1 MLVQSVDARGWL
13 ARLRDLS
20 EEMTPDYADY
30 APTPVEDFLDP
41 DDPILFPRLTP
52 EQVEYLTEIGTQ
64 LSFARGELVFEHGQR
79 ETPLYVVLS
88 GALDIIDQAPEGDR
102 YFTQCREGTFAAD
115 ISMFTGEPTLAA
127 GFAAEPTSLLALP
140 PEDVRRVVATAAE
153 LGDLLLR
160 TMVTR
165 REWLQGRGLG
175 QQRLIGSRWSGEA
188 FAVRELLERNLVPFT
203 WHDLAT
209 DEESRVLLD
218 GLGIG
223 DAECPVLVRSDSVL
237 RRATVTSVANELGL
251 RAQVNGQ
258 AFDVIVLGGGP
269 AGLAAAVYASSE
281 GLTTL
286 VVERFAPGGQAG
298 TSARIENYLGFPTGL
313 SGAELTRRAT
323 LQARKFG
330 AVISSVHEASHLS
343 EPDPGGLREVG
354 LADGQRVR
362 GRAVVLAPGADY
374 RRLPAENAERFEGL
388 GLYYAATHIE
398 AQQCSEEDVVVVGGG
413 NSAGQA
419 VVKLADHARQ
429 VHVVA
434 RRRLEVAMSRYL
446 VDQIEAKSNVRVWSG
461 CEVRALEGDGKLEA
475 VVISGAGPDR
485 HVETSAV
492 FAMIGASPRSEGLV
506 DYVGQ
511 DDKGFVV
518 TGEEARRHPDF
529 SRHWD
534 GADRGPLLLEC
545 TRRGIFAVGDVRRG
559 STKRVASAVGDGAL
573 VVRSIHASLERAGR
587 RR

>member
-1 MLVQSVDARGWL
+1 MAS
-13 ARLRDLS
+13 
-20 EEMTPDYADY
+20 DY

-41 DDPILFPRLTP
+41 DHPTLFPRLTP
-52 EQVEYLTEIGTQ
+52 EQVEYLAEIGTQ
-64 LSFARGELVFEHGQR
+64 SSFARGDLVFEHGQR

-175 QQRLIGSRWSGEA
+175 QQRLIGSRWSNEA
-188 FAVRELLERNLVPFT
+188 FTVRELLERNLVPFT

-223 DAECPVLVRSDSVL
+223 DAECPVLVRSDSVI
-237 RRATVTSVANELGL
+237 RRATVTSVADELGL
-251 RAQVNGQ
+251 RANVDGQ
-258 AFDVIVLGGGP
+258 SFDVVVLGGGP

-281 GLTTL
+281 GLSTL

-313 SGAELTRRAT
+313 TGADLTRRAT

-330 AVISSVHEASHLS
+330 AVISSVHEASEVS
-343 EPDPGGLREVG
+343 EPEAGGLREIG

-362 GRAVVLAPGADY
+362 GRSVVIASGADY
-374 RRLPAENAERFEGL
+374 RRLPAENADRFEGL

-398 AQQCSEEDVVVVGGG
+398 AQQCSTEDVVVVGGG

-419 VVKLADHARQ
+419 VVKLADHARPGP
-429 VHVVA
+429 
-434 RRRLEVAMSRYL
+434 RRRA
-446 VDQIEAKSNVRVWSG
+446 AK
-461 CEVRALEGDGKLEA
+461 
-475 VVISGAGPDR
+475 
-485 HVETSAV
+485 
-492 FAMIGASPRSEGLV
+492 
-506 DYVGQ
+506 
-511 DDKGFVV
+511 
-518 TGEEARRHPDF
+518 AR
-529 SRHWD
+529 
-534 GADRGPLLLEC
+534 
-545 TRRGIFAVGDVRRG
+545 VGDVALPGRSDRG
-559 STKRVASAVGDGAL
+559 QIER
-573 VVRSIHASLERAGR
+573 HASGPGLRSGRSRATR
-587 RR
+587 SSKRS

>member
-1 MLVQSVDARGWL
+1 
-13 ARLRDLS
+13 
-20 EEMTPDYADY
+20 MTGDY

-41 DDPILFPRLTP
+41 DHPTLFPRLTP
-52 EQVEYLTEIGTQ
+52 EQIDYLAEIGTRHT
-64 LSFARGELVFEHGQR
+64 FARGDVVFEHGQR
-79 ETPLYVVLS
+79 ETPLYVVQS
-88 GALDIIDQAPEGDR
+88 GAIDVIDHAPEGDR
-102 YFTQCREGTFAAD
+102 YFAQCREATFAAD

-127 GFAAEPTSLLALP
+127 GYAAEPTTLVALP
-140 PEDVRRVVATAAE
+140 REDLRRVVATTAE

-160 TMVTR
+160 TMVSR

-175 QQRLIGSRWSGEA
+175 QQRLIGSRWSGES

-209 DEESRVLLD
+209 DADSRNLIE

-223 DAECPVLVRSDSVL
+223 EDECPVLVQSDRVI
-237 RRATVTSVANELGL
+237 RRATVTSVAGVLGL
-251 RAQVNGQ
+251 RAEVDGQ
-258 AFDVIVLGGGP
+258 SFDVVVLGGGP

-281 GLTTL
+281 GLSTL

-313 SGAELTRRAT
+313 TGADLARRAT

-330 AVISSVHEASHLS
+330 AVISSVHEASEVS
-343 EPDPGGLREVG
+343 EPDAEGLREIA

-362 GRAVVLAPGADY
+362 GRAVVLASGADY
-374 RRLPAENAERFEGL
+374 RRLPAENADRFEGL

-398 AQQCSEEDVVVVGGG
+398 AQQCATDDVVVVGGG

-419 VVKLADHARQ
+419 VVKLAGHARQ

-434 RRRLEVAMSRYL
+434 RRPLELAMSSYL
-446 VDQIEAKSNVRVWSG
+446 VDQIEARSNVRVWTGS
-461 CEVRALEGDGKLEA
+461 EVRALEGDGKLEA
-475 VVISGAGPDR
+475 VVIAGAGPDQR
-485 HVETSAV
+485 VPTSAV

-506 DYVGQ
+506 DFVGQ

-518 TGEEARRHPDF
+518 TGDEAARHPDF
-529 SRHWD
+529 DRHWN
-534 GADRGPLLLEC
+534 GADRRPLMLES
-545 TRRGIFAVGDVRRG
+545 TRCGVFAIGDVRSG
-559 STKRVASAVGDGAL
+559 STKRVAAAVGDGAL
-573 VVRSIHASLERAGR
+573 VVRSIHASASES
-587 RR
+587 

>member
-1 MLVQSVDARGWL
+1 MAS
-13 ARLRDLS
+13 
-20 EEMTPDYADY
+20 DY

-41 DDPILFPRLTP
+41 DDPTLFPRLTP
-52 EQVEYLTEIGTQ
+52 EQVEYLAEIGTQ
-64 LSFARGELVFEHGQR
+64 VSCARGELVWEHGQR

-102 YFTQCREGTFAAD
+102 YFTQCRERTFAAD

-140 PEDVRRVVATAAE
+140 PEDVRRIVATAAE

-175 QQRLIGSRWSGEA
+175 QQRLIGLRWSGEA
-188 FAVRELLERNLVPFT
+188 FTVRDLLERNLVPFT

-209 DEESRVLLD
+209 DEESRALLD

-223 DAECPVLVRSDSVL
+223 DAECPVLVRSDSVI
-237 RRATVTSVANELGL
+237 RQATVSSVADELGL
-251 RAQVNGQ
+251 RAQVDGQ
-258 AFDVIVLGGGP
+258 EFDVVVLGGGP

-281 GLTTL
+281 GLSTL

-313 SGAELTRRAT
+313 TGAELTRRAT

-330 AVISSVHEASHLS
+330 AVISSVHEASDVS
-343 EPDPGGLREVG
+343 EPGAGGLREIA
-354 LADGQRVR
+354 LTDGQHVR

-374 RRLPAENAERFEGL
+374 RRLPAENAERFEGS
-388 GLYYAATHIE
+388 GLYYAATHVE
-398 AQQCSEEDVVVVGGG
+398 AQQCSEEDVIVVGGG

-434 RRRLEVAMSRYL
+434 RRRLEMAMSRYL
-446 VDQIEAKSNVRVWSG
+446 VDQIEAKSNVTVWAG
-461 CEVRALEGDGKLEA
+461 CEVRTLEGDGKLEA

-485 HVETSAV
+485 QVETSAV

-518 TGEEARRHPDF
+518 TGEEAHRHPDF

-534 GADRGPLLLEC
+534 GPDRGPLMLEC
-545 TRRGIFAVGDVRRG
+545 TRRGVFAIGDVRRG
-559 STKRVASAVGDGAL
+559 STKRVAAAVGDGAL
-573 VVRSIHASLERAGR
+573 VVRSIHASLDTR
-587 RR
+587 RT

>member
-1 MLVQSVDARGWL
+1 
-13 ARLRDLS
+13 
-20 EEMTPDYADY
+20 MTSDY

-41 DDPILFPRLTP
+41 DHPTLFPRLTP
-52 EQVEYLTEIGTQ
+52 EQISYLAEIGTR
-64 LSFARGELVFEHGQR
+64 LSFARGDLVFEHGQR
-79 ETPLYVVLS
+79 ETPLYVVET

-102 YFTQCREGTFAAD
+102 YFTQCRPGTFAAD

-127 GFAAEPTSLLALP
+127 GFAAEPTSLVALP

-203 WHDLAT
+203 WHDLNT
-209 DEESRVLLD
+209 DEESRVLLE

-223 DAECPVLVRSDSVL
+223 DAECPVLVRSDSVI
-237 RRATVTSVANELGL
+237 RQATVASVADEVGL
-251 RAQVNGQ
+251 RAQVDGRS
-258 AFDVIVLGGGP
+258 FDVIVIGGGP

-286 VVERFAPGGQAG
+286 VLERFAPGGQAG

-313 SGAELTRRAT
+313 TGADLARRAT

-330 AVISSVHEASHLS
+330 AVISSVHEAAHVS
-343 EPDPGGLREVG
+343 EPEAGGSREIG

-362 GRAVVLAPGADY
+362 GRCVVLAPGADY
-374 RRLPAENAERFEGL
+374 RRLPAENADRFEGQ

-398 AQQCSEEDVVVVGGG
+398 AQQCAQEVVVVVGGG

-419 VVKLADHARQ
+419 VVKLAGHARR

-434 RRRLEVAMSRYL
+434 RRPLEAAMSRYL
-446 VDQIEAKSNVRVWSG
+446 VDQIEAKSNVHVWSG
-461 CEVRALEGDGKLEA
+461 CEVRALEGDETLES

-485 HVETSAV
+485 RVQTSAV

-518 TGEEARRHPDF
+518 TGAEARRHPDF
-529 SRHWD
+529 SRHWN
-534 GADRGPLLLEC
+534 GLERGPLMLEC
-545 TRRGIFAVGDVRRG
+545 TRPGVFAIGDVRRG
-559 STKRVASAVGDGAL
+559 STKRVAAAVGDGAL
-573 VVRSIHASLERAGR
+573 VVRSLHAALEPGGA
-587 RR
+587 

>member
-1 MLVQSVDARGWL
+1 MTA
-13 ARLRDLS
+13 
-20 EEMTPDYADY
+20 EEMASDY

-52 EQVEYLTEIGTQ
+52 EQIEYLAEIGTRV
-64 LSFARGELVFEHGQR
+64 SFARGDLVWEHGQR
-79 ETPLYVVLS
+79 ETPMYVIET
-88 GALDIIDQAPEGDR
+88 GAVDVIDQAPEGDR
-102 YFTQCREGTFAAD
+102 YFTQCRPGTFAAD

-127 GFAAEPTSLLALP
+127 GFAAEPTSLVALP
-140 PEDVRRVVATAAE
+140 PEDVRRVVATTAE

-209 DEESRVLLD
+209 DEESRILLE

-223 DAECPVLVRSDSVL
+223 EAECPVLVRSDSVI
-237 RRATVTSVANELGL
+237 RQATVTSIADELGL
-251 RAQVNGQ
+251 RAEVDGQ
-258 AFDVIVLGGGP
+258 TFDVVVIGGGP

-281 GLTTL
+281 GLKTL
-286 VVERFAPGGQAG
+286 IVERFAPGGQAG

-313 SGAELTRRAT
+313 TGAELARRAT

-330 AVISSVHEASHLS
+330 AVISSVHEASRVS
-343 EPDPGGLREVG
+343 EPNAEGLREIG
-354 LADGQRVR
+354 LGDGQRVTAR
-362 GRAVVLAPGADY
+362 SVVLAPGADY
-374 RRLPAENAERFEGL
+374 RRLPAENADRFEGL
-388 GLYYAATHIE
+388 GLYYAATHVE
-398 AQQCSEEDVVVVGGG
+398 AQQCTQEVVIVVGGA

-419 VVKLADHARQ
+419 AVKLADHARE

-434 RRRLEVAMSRYL
+434 RRPLEMAMSRYL
-446 VDQIEAKSNVRVWSG
+446 VDQIEAKSNVTVWSG
-461 CEVRALEGDGKLEA
+461 CEVRALEGDEKLEA
-475 VVISGAGPDR
+475 VVIAGAGPDR
-485 HVETSAV
+485 RVETSAV

-518 TGEEARRHPDF
+518 TGEEARRHPEF
-529 SRHWD
+529 PRHWN
-534 GADRGPLLLEC
+534 GSDRGPLMLEC
-545 TRRGIFAVGDVRRG
+545 TRPGVFAVGDVRKG
-559 STKRVASAVGDGAL
+559 STKRVAAAVGDGAL
-573 VVRSIHASLERAGR
+573 VVRSIHASLGSGQA
-587 RR
+587 

>member
-1 MLVQSVDARGWL
+1 MAS
-13 ARLRDLS
+13 
-20 EEMTPDYADY
+20 DY

-41 DDPILFPRLTP
+41 DHPTLFPRLTP
-52 EQVEYLTEIGTQ
+52 EQIEYLAEIGTQ
-64 LSFARGELVFEHGQR
+64 LTFARGDVVFEHGQR
-79 ETPLYVVLS
+79 ETPLYVVQS
-88 GALDIIDQAPEGDR
+88 GAIDIIDHAPEGDR
-102 YFTQCREGTFAAD
+102 YFTQCRAGTIAAD

-127 GFAAEPTSLLALP
+127 GYAAEPTSLVALA
-140 PEDVRRVVATAAE
+140 PEDVRRVVATTAE

-175 QQRLIGSRWSGEA
+175 QHRLIGSRWSGES

-209 DEESRVLLD
+209 DADS
-218 GLGIG
+218 
-223 DAECPVLVRSDSVL
+223 PVLIRSDSVL
-237 RRATVTSVANELGL
+237 RRATVTSVADELGL
-251 RAQVNGQ
+251 RAQVDGQ
-258 AFDVIVLGGGP
+258 SFDVVVLGGGP

-281 GLTTL
+281 GLSTL

-313 SGAELTRRAT
+313 TGADLARRAT

-330 AVISSVHEASHLS
+330 AVISSVHEASQVS
-343 EPDPGGLREVG
+343 EPHDGFREIG
-354 LADGQRVR
+354 LADGQCVR
-362 GRAVVLAPGADY
+362 GRCVVLASGAEY
-374 RRLPAENAERFEGL
+374 RRLPAENADRFEGR

-398 AQQCSEEDVVVVGGG
+398 AQQCSGEVVVVVGGA

-419 VVKLADHARQ
+419 VVKLADYARE

-434 RRRLEVAMSRYL
+434 RRPLEAAMSRYL
-446 VDQIEAKSNVRVWSG
+446 VDEIEAKSNVRVWSG
-461 CEVRALEGDGKLEA
+461 CEVRSLEGDEKLEA

-485 HVETSAV
+485 RVETSAL

-506 DYVGQ
+506 QFVGQ

-529 SRHWD
+529 PRHWN

-545 TRRGIFAVGDVRRG
+545 TRPGVFAIGDVRRG
-559 STKRVASAVGDGAL
+559 STKRVAAAVGDGAL
-573 VVRSIHASLERAGR
+573 VVRSIHASLASGQA
-587 RR
+587 

>member
-1 MLVQSVDARGWL
+1 
-13 ARLRDLS
+13 
-20 EEMTPDYADY
+20 MTSDY

-52 EQVEYLTEIGTQ
+52 AQIEYLGEIGTH
-64 LSFARGELVFEHGQR
+64 LTFARGDCVFEHGQR
-79 ETPLYVVLS
+79 ETPLYVVAS
-88 GALDIIDQAPEGDR
+88 GALDIIDHAPEGDR

-127 GFAAEPTSLLALP
+127 GYAAEPTSVIAIP
-140 PEDVRRVVATAAE
+140 PEELRRVVATAAV

-188 FAVRELLERNLVPFT
+188 FTVRELLERNLVPFT
-203 WHDLAT
+203 WHDLNT
-209 DEESRVLLD
+209 DDESRVLLE

-223 DAECPVLVRSDSVL
+223 EAECPVLVRSDSVI
-237 RRATVTSVANELGL
+237 RQATVTSVADELGL
-251 RAQVNGQ
+251 RAELDGEC
-258 AFDVIVLGGGP
+258 FDVVAIGGGP
-269 AGLAAAVYASSE
+269 AGLATAVYASSE
-281 GLTTL
+281 GLSTL

-313 SGAELTRRAT
+313 TGAELTRRAT

-343 EPDPGGLREVG
+343 EPKAEGLREIE

-362 GRAVVLAPGADY
+362 GRSVVLAPGADY
-374 RRLPAENAERFEGL
+374 RRLPADNADRYEGL

-398 AQQCSEEDVVVVGGG
+398 AQQCAQEDVVVVGGG

-434 RRRLEVAMSRYL
+434 RRRLELAMSRYL
-446 VDQIEAKSNVRVWSG
+446 VDQIEARSNVKVWSG
-461 CEVRALEGDGKLEA
+461 CEVRALEGDEQLEA

-485 HVETSAV
+485 RVETSAV

-511 DDKGFVV
+511 DEKGFVV

-529 SRHWD
+529 PRHWD
-534 GADRGPLLLEC
+534 GADRGPLMLEC
-545 TRRGIFAVGDVRRG
+545 TRPGVFAIGDVRRG
-559 STKRVASAVGDGAL
+559 STKRVAAAVGDGAL
-573 VVRSIHASLERAGR
+573 VVRSIHSSLEPGAA
-587 RR
+587 

>member
-1 MLVQSVDARGWL
+1 
-13 ARLRDLS
+13 
-20 EEMTPDYADY
+20 MTGDY

-41 DDPILFPRLTP
+41 DDPTLFPRLTP
-52 EQVEYLTEIGTQ
+52 EQIEYLAEIGTQ
-64 LSFARGELVFEHGQR
+64 LTYARGDVVFEHGQR
-79 ETPLYVVLS
+79 ETPLFVVRS
-88 GALDIIDQAPEGDR
+88 GAIDVIDHAPEGDR
-102 YFTQCREGTFAAD
+102 YFTQCRAGTFAAD

-127 GFAAEPTSLLALP
+127 GYAAEPTSLVALP
-140 PEDVRRVVATAAE
+140 REDLRRVVATTAE

-175 QQRLIGSRWSGEA
+175 QQRLIGSRWSGES

-209 DEESRVLLD
+209 DADSRVLLE
-218 GLGIG
+218 GLGIEE
-223 DAECPVLVRSDSVL
+223 AECPVLVQSDRVI
-237 RRATVTSVANELGL
+237 RRATVTSIASVLGL
-251 RAQVNGQ
+251 RAQVDG
-258 AFDVIVLGGGP
+258 ARFDVVVLGGGP
-269 AGLAAAVYASSE
+269 AGLATAVYASSE
-281 GLTTL
+281 GLSTL

-313 SGAELTRRAT
+313 TGADLARRAT

-330 AVISSVHEASHLS
+330 AVISSVHEASEVS
-343 EPDPGGLREVG
+343 EPEGGGLREVG

-374 RRLPAENAERFEGL
+374 RQLPADNADRFEGL

-398 AQQCSEEDVVVVGGG
+398 AQQCSMEDVVVVGGA

-419 VVKLADHARQ
+419 VVKLADHARE

-434 RRRLEVAMSRYL
+434 RRPLEAAMSRYL

-461 CEVRALEGDGKLEA
+461 CEVRALEGDDKLEA
-475 VVISGAGPDR
+475 VVIAGAGPDQR
-485 HVETSAV
+485 VPTSAV
-492 FAMIGASPRSEGLV
+492 FAMIGASPRSEGLL
-506 DYVGQ
+506 DFVGQ

-518 TGEEARRHPDF
+518 TGEEAARHPDF
-529 SRHWD
+529 DRHWD
-534 GADRGPLLLEC
+534 GADRAPLMLEC
-545 TRRGIFAVGDVRRG
+545 TRRGVFAIGDVRSG
-559 STKRVASAVGDGAL
+559 STKRVAAAVGDGAL
-573 VVRSIHASLERAGR
+573 VVRSIHASLGP
-587 RR
+587 

>member
-1 MLVQSVDARGWL
+1 MAS
-13 ARLRDLS
+13 
-20 EEMTPDYADY
+20 DY

-41 DDPILFPRLTP
+41 DHPTLFPRLTP
-52 EQVEYLTEIGTQ
+52 EQIEYLARIGTQ

-79 ETPLYVVLS
+79 ETPLYVIVS
-88 GALDIIDQAPEGDR
+88 GALDIIDRAPEGDR

-127 GFAAEPTSLLALP
+127 AFAAEPTSLLAVQ

-160 TMVTR
+160 TMITR

-175 QQRLIGSRWSGEA
+175 QQKLIGSRWSGDA
-188 FAVRELLERNLVPFT
+188 FTVRELMERNLVPFT
-203 WHDLAT
+203 WHDLGV
-209 DEESRVLLD
+209 DQESRALLD

-223 DAECPVLVRSDSVL
+223 EADCPVLVRSDEVM
-237 RRATVTSVANELGL
+237 RHATVTSVADELGL
-251 RAQVNGQ
+251 RAQVDGQ
-258 AFDVIVLGGGP
+258 TFDVVVLGGGP
-269 AGLAAAVYASSE
+269 AGLATAVYAASE

-313 SGAELTRRAT
+313 TGSDLARRAT

-330 AVISSVHEASHLS
+330 AVISSAHEASHVAES
-343 EPDPGGLREVG
+343 GSDGLRDIE
-354 LADGQRVR
+354 LADGQSVR
-362 GRAVVLAPGADY
+362 GRTVVLAPGADY

-398 AQQCSEEDVVVVGGG
+398 AQQCSAEDVVVVGGG

-419 VVKLADHARQ
+419 VVKLAGNARQ

-434 RRRLEVAMSRYL
+434 RRPLEAAMSRYL
-446 VDQIEAKSNVRVWSG
+446 VDQIEDKPNVQVWAG

-475 VVISGAGPDR
+475 VVISGGGPDKR
-485 HVETSAV
+485 VETSAV

-506 DYVGQ
+506 DFVGQ

-518 TGEEARRHPDF
+518 TGE
-529 SRHWD
+529 
-534 GADRGPLLLEC
+534 G
-545 TRRGIFAVGDVRRG
+545 
-559 STKRVASAVGDGAL
+559 
-573 VVRSIHASLERAGR
+573 
-587 RR
+587 

>member
-1 MLVQSVDARGWL
+1 MAS
-13 ARLRDLS
+13 
-20 EEMTPDYADY
+20 DY

-41 DDPILFPRLTP
+41 DHPTLFPRLTP
-52 EQVEYLTEIGTQ
+52 EQIEYLAEIGTQ
-64 LSFARGELVFEHGQR
+64 LTCARGDVVFEHGER
-79 ETPLYVVLS
+79 ETPLYVVQG
-88 GALDIIDQAPEGDR
+88 GAIDVIDHAPEGDR
-102 YFTQCREGTFAAD
+102 YFAQCRPGTFAPD
-115 ISMFTGEPTLAA
+115 ISMLTGEPTLGA
-127 GFAAEPTSLLALP
+127 GYAAEPTSLVALP
-140 PEDVRRVVATAAE
+140 PADVRRVVATTAE

-175 QQRLIGSRWSGEA
+175 QQRLIGSRWSGES

-209 DEESRVLLD
+209 DADSRALIE

-223 DAECPVLVRSDSVL
+223 ETECPVLIRSDNVI
-237 RRATVTSVANELGL
+237 RRATVTSVADELGL
-251 RAQVNGQ
+251 RAQVDGQ
-258 AFDVIVLGGGP
+258 SFDVVVLGGGP
-269 AGLAAAVYASSE
+269 AGLAAAVYAASE
-281 GLTTL
+281 GLKTL

-330 AVISSVHEASHLS
+330 TVISSVHDASHLS
-343 EPDPGGLREVG
+343 EPEPGGLREVG

-388 GLYYAATHIE
+388 GLYYAATHVE
-398 AQQCSEEDVVVVGGG
+398 AQQCSEEDVIVVGGG

-434 RRRLEVAMSRYL
+434 RRRLEMAMSRYL
-446 VDQIEAKSNVRVWSG
+446 VDQIEAKSNVTVWAGS
-461 CEVRALEGDGKLEA
+461 EVRTLEGDGKLEA
-475 VVISGAGPDR
+475 AVISGAGPDR
-485 HVETSAV
+485 RVEASAV

-529 SRHWD
+529 PQHWN
-534 GADRGPLLLEC
+534 GAGRGPLLLEC
-545 TRRGIFAVGDVRRG
+545 TRPGVFAIGDVRRG
-559 STKRVASAVGDGAL
+559 STKRVAAAVGDGAL
-573 VVRSIHASLERAGR
+573 VVRSIHTALGEGRA
-587 RR
+587 